1 MDIHSPS
8 RVFTRYGSFM
18 MEGLGDG
25 VLANANR
32 AINAVKNVTG
42 RIRNSAPGQMVGSV
56 VSKVSDYIP
65 MQIDSRKSILPPR
78 GQSSIAMMG
87 GMSSGNITI
96 NINGATD
103 PQAVAREVQRVLAG
117 EQRNQM
123 ARQRSRL
130 SDID

>member
-1 MDIHSPS
+1 M
-8 RVFTRYGSFM
+8 
-18 MEGLGDG
+18 
-25 VLANANR
+25 
-32 AINAVKNVTG
+32 
-42 RIRNSAPGQMVGSV
+42 
-56 VSKVSDYIP
+56 
-65 MQIDSRKSILPPR
+65 
-78 GQSSIAMMG
+78 AMMG

-103 PQAVAREVQRVLAG
+103 PQSIAREVQRVLAG